1 MLPSFHHLPSHGKAM
16 LHCRTTP
23 EVYVASRYTSA
34 MRTPRTTSE
43 RTNNCPCLR
52 IYQSFGE
59 LLSQKK
65 TWVLNKLKNGKLFWD
80 VFLGGLSHLILKTHT
95 FPTAENSLQLFSV
108 FLGGKASSR
117 RESKPSAC
125 ASCGHRLASPCWLK
139 YQSSSYMSRTPQK
152 PLKLGTNPTIRLP
165 SWFRTHKWSI
175 DLTFFQVLVVL
186 NFYPCIALSPFAT
199 SKYPPS
205 VGENHILLSSKL

>member
-52 IYQSFGE
+52 IYESFGE
-59 LLSQKK
+59 GLSQKK
-65 TWVLNKLKNGKLFWD
+65 KHELWNKLKNGKLFGC
-80 VFLGGLSHLILKTHT
+80 FFGGVVSSHFEDTHISNCRE
-95 FPTAENSLQLFSV
+95 FVAALFGV
-108 FLGGKASSR
+108 GGKASSR

-152 PLKLGTNPTIRLP
+152 PLEIRYESYYQTTI
-165 SWFRTHKWSI
+165 
-175 DLTFFQVLVVL
+175 LVP
-186 NFYPCIALSPFAT
+186 NS
-199 SKYPPS
+199 
-205 VGENHILLSSKL
+205 